1 MNNNYKWKDNWGCL
15 WYILAFISI
24 YTIIAFINV
33 YDKVGEGINS
43 GNYLTFVIGIVI
55 VSVSLIIYFN
65 YKITDIKYECNNRID
80 ASQRFFDSQKKEI
93 EDRFAKEKN
102 IIEKEKSSIEEK
114 MRKQKQLLDSKTP
127 FCEVAQMRAD
137 YETCIYEKEE
147 YYLRYKP
154 HPAESSADKVKL
166 IRGKLNEAI
175 IELRTQSYQMLF
187 LQDLFPELKQ
197 YMEDEGSLLFL
208 NQYKNFDVFN
218 ERRDR
223 THDWMTEE
231 EYRRMGVDER
241 NQLALDRYANRKLT
255 NSEAG
260 LEYERYVGYLLRTK
274 GYNVE
279 QNGIVSG
286 VHDLGR
292 DIIAT
297 RWTANGS
304 VTYVIQCKRY
314 SVNSDIWIVRENTVC
329 QTYGTSIE
337 YELSHPYLSNKIIPV
352 IVTTKELTE
361 TAKRFADRLGVE
373 VWIVPMGKYPMIK
386 CNINQR
392 TGEKIYHLPFDQQYE
407 TTQIN
412 QNGECYAFTVK
423 EAVDK
428 GFRRAM
434 KHFVVNS

>member
-1 MNNNYKWKDNWGCL
+1 MK
-15 WYILAFISI
+15 
-24 YTIIAFINV
+24 
-33 YDKVGEGINS
+33 
-43 GNYLTFVIGIVI
+43 
-55 VSVSLIIYFN
+55 
-65 YKITDIKYECNNRID
+65 
-80 ASQRFFDSQKKEI
+80 
-93 EDRFAKEKN
+93 
-102 IIEKEKSSIEEK
+102 
-114 MRKQKQLLDSKTP
+114 
-127 FCEVAQMRAD
+127 
-137 YETCIYEKEE
+137 
-147 YYLRYKP
+147 YKP
-154 HPAESSADKVKL
+154 HPAKSTEKYNDLRRKL
-166 IRGKLNEAI
+166 QDTMMHLKME
-175 IELRTQSYQMLF
+175 SYQMIF
-187 LQDLFPELKQ
+187 LQELFPELKQ
-197 YMEDEGSLLFL
+197 YMEDESSLLFL
-208 NQYKNFDVFN
+208 KQYKNLDVFN

-297 RWTANGS
+297 RWSVNGS
-304 VTYVIQCKRY
+304 ITYVIQCKRY
-314 SVNSDIWIVRENTVC
+314 SVNSDVWVVRENTVC

-337 YELSHPYLSNKIIPV
+337 YELSHPYLFNKIIPV

-373 VWIVPMGKYPMIK
+373 VWVIPMGKYPMIK
-386 CNINQR
+386 CNINQK

-423 EAVDK
+423 EAVGK

-434 KHFVVNS
+434 KHFVANS